1 MIATRA
7 ATWAFRSLIRR
18 VERAPT
24 PVPMPAQTTG
34 IDAWLVTLHGLADA
48 RTRQRRARADEVRR
62 AQAHRLD
69 A

>member
-48 RTRQRRARADEVRR
+48 RIQQRRARAEEARR

>member
-24 PVPMPAQTTG
+24 PVPIPTQTTG
-34 IDAWLVTLHGLADA
+34 IDGWLETLHGLADA
-48 RTRQRRARADEVRR
+48 RIQKRRAWAEARR